1 MGACAQPHRSETS
14 DESEHPTM
22 TNIRTTRRGFL
33 ALTGLSIASVG
44 LAGCSLFGIERGGG
58 AAAPAESASTVDAG
72 RTLIVYFSVPET
84 DDPNGMTQ
92 DEENSTHVVDGEVY
106 GNTQYVAMLMAARLG
121 AELFRIETAEELP
134 LDHDTLIDLA
144 VGWQDAGTRP
154 ELKALIPNLDDY
166 DTIIVGY
173 PIWEYDMPM
182 PLYTFFEQ
190 HDLSGKNIFV
200 FTTHDV
206 SGLSGTLERV
216 AEMLPDATVSQNAFD
231 ISRNDMDDSE
241 SRVGEWVESLAS

>member
-1 MGACAQPHRSETS
+1 
-14 DESEHPTM
+14 M
-22 TNIRTTRRGFL
+22 TYTTTRRGFL
-33 ALTGLSIASVG
+33 ALTGASLASVS
-44 LAGCSLFGIERGGG
+44 LAGCSLFGIDRRGQV
-58 AAAPAESASTVDAG
+58 AAPADSALPVDAG
-72 RTLIVYFSVPET
+72 RTLVAYFSVPET
-84 DDPNGMTQ
+84 DDPDGMTQ
-92 DEENSTHVVDGEVY
+92 DEENSTHVVDGVVY
-106 GNTQYVAMLMAARLG
+106 GNTQYVAMLMAERLG
-121 AELFRIETAEELP
+121 AELFRIETAEQLP

-154 ELKALIPNLDDY
+154 ELKELIPNLDEY

-190 HDLSGKNIFV
+190 HDFAGKNVFV

-216 AEMLPDATVSQNAFD
+216 AEMLPDATVSQDAFD

-241 SRVGEWVESLAS
+241 SRVSEWVDSIKS

>member
-1 MGACAQPHRSETS
+1 
-14 DESEHPTM
+14 M
-22 TNIRTTRRGFL
+22 TYTTTRRGFL
-33 ALTGLSIASVG
+33 TLTGASLASVS
-44 LAGCSLFGIERGGG
+44 LAGCSLFGIDRGGQV
-58 AAAPAESASTVDAG
+58 AAPADSTPPVDAG
-72 RTLIVYFSVPET
+72 RTLVAHFSVPET

-92 DEENSTHVVDGEVY
+92 DEENSTHVVDGVVY
-106 GNTQYVAMLMAARLG
+106 GNTQYVAMLMAERLG
-121 AELFRIETAEELP
+121 AELFRIETAEQLP

-144 VGWQDAGTRP
+144 VGWQNAGTRP
-154 ELKALIPNLDDY
+154 KLKELIPNLDEY

-190 HDLSGKNIFV
+190 HDFAGKNVFL

-206 SGLSGTLERV
+206 SGLSGTLEKV
-216 AEMLPDATVSQNAFD
+216 AEMLPDATVSQNTFD

-241 SRVGEWVESLAS
+241 PRVNEWVDSVKS

>member
-1 MGACAQPHRSETS
+1 
-14 DESEHPTM
+14 M
-22 TNIRTTRRGFL
+22 TNTTSRRRFL
-33 ALTGLSIASVG
+33 ALTGLSIAGVG
-44 LAGCSLFGIERGGG
+44 LAGCSLFGIQRDRGET
-58 AAAPAESASTVDAG
+58 AAPVEGVQPAEPG
-72 RTLIVYFSVPET
+72 RTLVAYFSVPET

-92 DEENSTHVVDGEVY
+92 DEENSTHVVDGVVY
-106 GNTQYVAMLMAARLG
+106 GNTQYVAMLMSERLG
-121 AELFRIETAEELP
+121 ADLFRIETAEELP

-144 VGWQDAGTRP
+144 VQWQDAGTRP
-154 ELKALIPNLDDY
+154 ELNELIPNLGDY
-166 DTIIVGY
+166 DTVIVGY

-190 HDLSGKNIFV
+190 HDFSGKRVFV

-231 ISRNDMDDSE
+231 ISRNDMDGSE
-241 SRVGEWVESLAS
+241 ARVNEWVDTLAS